1 MNNLID
7 ALKWRY
13 ATKKFDADKKVSDQD
28 LETLMQAM
36 QLSASSYGLQPYS
49 ILIISDP
56 EVKKNL
62 LAAAW
67 GQQQI
72 VDASHLI
79 VIANRTQVDANLVD
93 NYMDS
98 ISEIRKTDRASLEG
112 MATFMKGKL
121 VELSDEAQNQWTA
134 KQTYIALGNLLVA
147 AASLKID
154 ACPMEGFD
162 ASQFNEILG
171 LTDKNLNASVIVP
184 IGYRSE
190 DDDTQHYAKVRRP
203 MNELFETI

>member
-7 ALKWRY
+7 ALQWRY
-13 ATKKFDADKKVSDQD
+13 ATKKFDANKKVANEDI
-28 LETLMQAM
+28 ETLMQAM

-49 ILIISDP
+49 IFIISDP

-67 GQQQI
+67 GQQQV

-79 VIANRTQVDANLVD
+79 VIANRTHVDANLVHS
-93 NYMDS
+93 YMDS
-98 ISEIRKTDRASLEG
+98 ISEIRKTDRASLER

-162 ASQFNEILG
+162 AGQFNEILG

-190 DDDTQHYAKVRRP
+190 EDDTQHYAKVRRP